1 MIQLNSEI
9 KNKDTLIKTAELFKK
24 KEIILPAFAMM
35 KNPEIISD
43 DIKNKLKNIG

>member
-1 MIQLNSEI
+1 MIQLSSEI
-9 KNKDTLIKTAELFKK
+9 KNKETLIKTAELFKK
-24 KEIILPAFAMM
+24 KEIILPTFTMM